1 MLNLLHE
8 FKEWVVGFSDSPWAV
23 FALAINSF
31 TESIFNPIP
40 SDPLIL
46 GMAAINPGSVFWLAL
61 VATVASVAG
70 AVVGWMGGIF
80 FGRRVLLKIVSAEK
94 SYQVENLFGRYGI
107 WVVLIAAFT
116 PIPYK
121 VFAIT
126 AGVLRFDLRS
136 FIVVSLIGR
145 GARFF
150 LLAGVL
156 YYLGN
161 SGLLDRMAANF
172 TLLTVAIVALG
183 VAAAGLLVLAKK
195 ALGKR

>member
-1 MLNLLHE
+1 VLNLLHE

-183 VAAAGLLVLAKK
+183 VAVVGLLVLAKK

>member
-70 AVVGWMGGIF
+70 AVVGWMGGIAL
-80 FGRRVLLKIVSAEK
+80 GRRVLLKIVSAEK
-94 SYQVENLFGRYGI
+94 SYQVENLFDRYGI

-183 VAAAGLLVLAKK
+183 VAAVGVLVLAKK

>member
-1 MLNLLHE
+1 VLNLLHE

-126 AGVLRFDLRS
+126 AGMLRFDLRS

-183 VAAAGLLVLAKK
+183 VAAVGVLVLAKK

>member
-183 VAAAGLLVLAKK
+183 VAVVGLLVLAKK

>member
-126 AGVLRFDLRS
+126 AGMLRFDLRS

-183 VAAAGLLVLAKK
+183 VAAVGVLVLAKK

>member
-8 FKEWVVGFSDSPWAV
+8 FKEWVVGFSDSPWAIFV
-23 FALAINSF
+23 LAINSF

-70 AVVGWMGGIF
+70 AVVGWMGGIAL
-80 FGRRVLLKIVSAEK
+80 GRRVLLKIVSAEK
-94 SYQVENLFGRYGI
+94 SYQVENLFDRYGI

-150 LLAGVL
+150 LLAGVGTI
-156 YYLGN
+156 LG
-161 SGLLDRMAANF
+161 M
-172 TLLTVAIVALG
+172 
-183 VAAAGLLVLAKK
+183 LAYWIGWQQIS
-195 ALGKR
+195 LC